1 MKMQYFDIL
10 AILFISANS
19 LNSDM
24 YVSYVLESQSAK
36 IVAS

>member
-19 LNSDM
+19 LKSDM
-24 YVSYVLESQSAK
+24 YVSYVLESQSAE